1 MLENVALHLVP
12 VQQVNLVST
21 VSQQAVTVSSG
32 FPVQCH
38 PLIGDLA
45 GGGGA
50 QWGGGGAYSSP
61 KVLVSST
68 AVSIFSNS
76 MEKDGY
82 GGRSRR
88 LKQVWALQ

>member
-1 MLENVALHLVP
+1 MLENVAVQLLP
-12 VQQVNLVST
+12 VRQVNLT
-21 VSQQAVTVSSG
+21 SQSLFRLAS
-32 FPVQCH
+32 PVQWQ

-45 GGGGA
+45 GG
-50 QWGGGGAYSSP
+50 GGGGAYSSP